1 MTGLFTQIDHIAIA
15 VEDLDEAITMYETTF
30 GMKMA
35 HRETNP
41 EQHVEEAMMAIG
53 DTGSFIQ
60 LITPTSDE
68 SPVRKQLDKRG
79 PGIVHM
85 GYKVADMAKVMAG
98 LEEQGM
104 KVLYPE
110 PKNGT
115 AGSKINFIHPKSAGG
130 VLVEL
135 VQPGE
140 GH

>member
-1 MTGLFTQIDHIAIA
+1 MTELFGAIDHVAIA
-15 VEDLDEAITMYETTF
+15 VENLDEAIAMYEGVF
-30 GMKMA
+30 GMKMT

-41 EQHVEEAMMAIG
+41 EQMVEEAMMQVG
-53 DTGSFIQ
+53 ESFIQ

-85 GYKVADMAKVMAG
+85 GYRVHSMEETTKACEAAG
-98 LEEQGM
+98 L
-104 KVLYPE
+104 KLLYPE

-115 AGSKINFIHPKSAGG
+115 AGSKINFIHPKTAGG

-140 GH
+140 GHH

>member
-1 MTGLFTQIDHIAIA
+1 MTQELFSAIDHVAIA
-15 VEDLDEAITMYETTF
+15 VENLDDAIKMYQDCF
-30 GMKMA
+30 GMEMV

-41 EQHVEEAMMAIG
+41 EQMVEEAMMRVG
-53 DTGSFIQ
+53 ESFIQ
-60 LITPTSDE
+60 LITPTADE

-79 PGIVHM
+79 PGMVHM
-85 GYKVADMAKVMAG
+85 GYRVKSMDDTVKACEEAG
-98 LEEQGM
+98 L
-104 KVLYPE
+104 KLLYPE

-135 VQPGE
+135 VQPGH